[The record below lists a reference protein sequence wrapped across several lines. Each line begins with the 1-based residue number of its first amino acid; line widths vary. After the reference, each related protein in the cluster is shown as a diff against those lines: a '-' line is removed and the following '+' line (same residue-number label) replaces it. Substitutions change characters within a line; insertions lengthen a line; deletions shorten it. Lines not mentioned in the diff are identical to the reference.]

1 MGQHHIRPYG
11 PRIGCHSSSYA
22 GETRWGNIFG
32 NKVHYWVDFFG
43 IGMLC
48 TAYCLR
54 WPYWKCQSCCFCNWI
69 ALRYLK
75 FCYAQWSCWVWS
87 WSEDDHVSLQLAWQL
102 PSVLA
107 SLRPYRAR
115 LWSVEWKENS
125 EMTIKRMFDLR
136 MSVHLRVKLSRFWSD
151 SQGNSTSQDTCPPN
165 NLSALTLSSHTETF
179 PVTQL
184 LFITWTNGYFSPVFN
199 EESFWSHWNSIIIH
213 PSICDV
219 ASHLHLLLLLPLCCF
234 FCRPYNS
241 VSLHPL
247 IIPVHQIHKHHQV
260 TPSPNIPKHLW
271 HQL

>member
-11 PRIGCHSSSYA
+11 PRIGCHLSSYA
-22 GETRWGNIFG
+22 GETRWGNTFG

-48 TAYCLR
+48 AAYCLR

-69 ALRYLK
+69 VLRYLK

-87 WSEDDHVSLQLAWQL
+87 WSEDDHVSLQLAWQP
-102 PSVLA
+102 PSLLA

-115 LWSVEWKENS
+115 LCLWSVEWKENG
-125 EMTIKRMFDLR
+125 EMTIKRIFVLMI
-136 MSVHLRVKLSRFWSD
+136 SVKSEWS
-151 SQGNSTSQDTCPPN
+151 SSGFGQTAKVIRHHRTPVHQTKPVSFN
-165 NLSALTLSSHTETF
+165 TLSSHTETF

-199 EESFWSHWNSIIIH
+199 EESFWSHWNCIIIH
-213 PSICDV
+213 PSISDM
-219 ASHLHLLLLLPLCCF
+219 ASHLHLLLLPPLCCF

-247 IIPVHQIHKHHQV
+247 IIPVHQIH
-260 TPSPNIPKHLW
+260 L
-271 HQL
+271 